1 MKITK
6 QPIKEVK
13 RRLEKLLELQGTR
26 SELRSDKR
34 YINHY
39 KKELIL
45 DIIERNLV

>member
-1 MKITK
+1 MKIT
-6 QPIKEVK
+6 QQSIEEVK
-13 RRLEKLLELQGTR
+13 RRLEKLLELKGTR

-45 DIIERNLV
+45 NIIERNFV